1 MTSTH
6 TVTGAE
12 ARTTH
17 RRRLVLIRGVIPVAI
32 ATIGAAVMI
41 SWIPDLP
48 DPIAVHWSGS
58 GPDGF
63 GPAWP
68 IVLLPLGLVVAFS
81 VFAVMISW
89 KPTMNGLLTGSQKLV
104 LVTSIWLSTLLSI
117 GIGGSDFIQRGLE
130 DATQADDVGWF
141 LLAGALGGMLLA
153 APAWFLL
160 PATDPSPHTAIDPEP
175 LELHETERVSWT
187 RTVLV
192 APAALVIAVVA
203 LCGAIA
209 AVIITATAAPEGV
222 WFAVASLAFVTLLL
236 LGSGSWRVSADRRGL
251 VVRSSLGWPRVTIP
265 LSEIRAVQVADVNPT
280 ADFGGWGWRWD
291 VAGRSGIIMR
301 RGSAIQVTRASGK
314 KFVVTVDDAATGA
327 AVLAALLPE
336 SR

>member
-1 MTSTH
+1 MTNTSTA
-6 TVTGAE
+6 TDAD

-17 RRRLVLIRGVIPVAI
+17 RRRLVLIGGVVPVAI
-32 ATIGAAVMI
+32 ASIAAAAMI
-41 SWIPDLP
+41 SWIPELP

-58 GPDGF
+58 GADGF
-63 GPAWP
+63 GPAWS
-68 IVLLPLGLVVAFS
+68 IVLLPLGLVLAFS

-89 KPTMNGLLTGSQKLV
+89 KPTVNGLLTASQKLV

-117 GIGGSDFIQRGLE
+117 GIGGSVFIQRGLE
-130 DATQADDVGWF
+130 DATQAEDVG
-141 LLAGALGGMLLA
+141 
-153 APAWFLL
+153 WFLL

-187 RTVLV
+187 RTVLI
-192 APAALVIAVVA
+192 ATAALVVAMVA
-203 LCGAIA
+203 LCGAIV
-209 AVIITATAAPEGV
+209 AVIVTATTAPEGV
-222 WFAVASLAFVTLLL
+222 WFAVASLALVTLLL
-236 LGSGSWRVSADRRGL
+236 LGTGSWRVSADRRGL

-265 LSEIRAVQVADVNPT
+265 LSDIRGAQVVDVNPT

-291 VAGRSGIIMR
+291 AAGRSGIIMR
-301 RGSAIQVTRASGK
+301 SGSAIQVTRSSGK

-336 SR
+336 PIS

>member
-6 TVTGAE
+6 TVTGAD

-17 RRRLVLIRGVIPVAI
+17 RRRLVLIGGVIPVAI
-32 ATIGAAVMI
+32 AAIGAAAMI
-41 SWIPDLP
+41 SWIPELP

-63 GPAWP
+63 GQAWP
-68 IVLLPLGLVVAFS
+68 MVLMPLGLVLAFS
-81 VFAVMISW
+81 VFAVLISW
-89 KPTMNGLLTGSQKLV
+89 KPTVNGLLTASQKLV
-104 LVTSIWLSTLLSI
+104 LVTSIWLSTLLSV
-117 GIGGSDFIQRGLE
+117 GIGGSVFIQRGLD
-130 DATQADDVGWF
+130 DATQAEEVGWF
-141 LLAGALGGMLLA
+141 LLAGVLGGLLLA
-153 APAWFLL
+153 VPAWFLL

-187 RTVLV
+187 RTVLI
-192 APAALVIAVVA
+192 ATAALIIAVVA

-209 AVIITATAAPEGV
+209 AVIITATTAPEAV

-236 LGSGSWRVSADRRGL
+236 LGTGSWRVSADRRGL

-265 LSEIRAVQVADVNPT
+265 LSDIRAAQVVEVNPS

-291 VAGRSGIIMR
+291 GAGRSGIIMR
-301 RGSAIQVTRASGK
+301 RGQALQVTRSSGK

>member
-1 MTSTH
+1 
-6 TVTGAE
+6 
-12 ARTTH
+12 
-17 RRRLVLIRGVIPVAI
+17 
-32 ATIGAAVMI
+32 
-41 SWIPDLP
+41 
-48 DPIAVHWSGS
+48 
-58 GPDGF
+58 PDGF

-68 IVLLPLGLVVAFS
+68 IVLLPLGLVLAFS

-89 KPTMNGLLTGSQKLV
+89 KPTMNGLLTGSQKLL

-117 GIGGSDFIQRGLE
+117 GIGGSVFIQRGLE
-130 DATQADDVGWF
+130 DASQAEDVGWF
-141 LLAGALGGMLLA
+141 LLAGTLGGLLLA
-153 APAWFLL
+153 VPAWFLL

-187 RTVLV
+187 RTVLI
-192 APAALVIAVVA
+192 ATAALVVA
-203 LCGAIA
+203 IVAFCAAIV
-209 AVIITATAAPEGV
+209 AVIVTATTAPEGV

-236 LGSGSWRVSADRRGL
+236 LGTGSWRVSADRRGL

-265 LSEIRAVQVADVNPT
+265 LSDIRGAQVVDVNPT

-291 VAGRSGIIMR
+291 AAGRSGIIMR
-301 RGSAIQVTRASGK
+301 SGSAIQVTRSSGK

-336 SR
+336 PIS